1 MVTVDQMM
9 IKDIPSSAVL
19 YTLPI
24 CEVHNVIMR
33 IVKTKRVNEERI
45 RLLRVARMCRC
56 DECHKLGSGDTP
68 VINHRIFP
76 T

>member
-1 MVTVDQMM
+1 MDQMA
-9 IKDIPSSAVL
+9 IKDIPTSAVP

-33 IVKTKRVNEERI
+33 RVKTKRVNEERI

-56 DECHKLGSGDTP
+56 DECYSMGISDTP

-76 T
+76 